1 MTYDELRC
9 LLRPRALATT
19 EVSLKLI
26 PISIK
31 VVNTTCRTGKKWRTR
46 CFPSYL
52 SSHLDLD
59 GLLEADLPLLLG
71 DLLLLLDR
79 DLLLDRPLL
88 LLLERP
94 LDRERDLLLDRDLP
108 PPPRLSSR
116 TLSLRPSSSRS
127 SLWSRA
133 YSRPR
138 RSANSTRPSP
148 WRGVCTLV

>member
-19 EVSLKLI
+19 EVSLKLL

-31 VVNTTCRTGKKWRTR
+31 VVYTTCRTRKKWRTR
-46 CFPSYL
+46 CFLSYL

-59 GLLEADLPLLLG
+59 GLLEADLPLRLG

-94 LDRERDLLLDRDLP
+94 LDRERDLLLDRDL
-108 PPPRLSSR
+108 SSN

>member
-1 MTYDELRC
+1 MPSAASSPSNNGGFSQTSSDFNIGRVHHVGQGKSEQG
-9 LLRPRALATT
+9 
-19 EVSLKLI
+19 VSI
-26 PISIK
+26 
-31 VVNTTCRTGKKWRTR
+31 V
-46 CFPSYL
+46 
-52 SSHLDLD
+52 SHLDLD